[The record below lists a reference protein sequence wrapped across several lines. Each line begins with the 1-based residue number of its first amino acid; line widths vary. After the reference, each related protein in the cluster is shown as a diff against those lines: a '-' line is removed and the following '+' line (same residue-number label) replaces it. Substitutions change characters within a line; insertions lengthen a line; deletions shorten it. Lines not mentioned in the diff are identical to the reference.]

1 MGWIVARLCS
11 LVLTD
16 TYSLVVDGMNDRNKV
31 TILTE
36 EANCIVIV
44 LITKY
49 IMIILKWS
57 LCMYQVSFPQQLG
70 PHWQGL
76 AWVALVHILF
86 LKSVL

>member
-16 TYSLVVDGMNDRNKV
+16 TYSIVVDGMNDRNKV

-49 IMIILKWS
+49 IMIILEWS

-70 PHWQGL
+70 SHWQVL

-86 LKSVL
+86 LRSVL